1 MDDARALLIS
11 VVGHQLRIQD
21 SIELSDEQIL
31 SIVVSFCERSVSPT
45 VMTARLFAEFGTLS
59 AVISAPTSRL
69 RHVEGMTDRLIAFLK
84 FLYVFKLKSIQS
96 GIPDRMQIKSSI
108 DAKDYLTE
116 RLRNNQIE
124 ELHAL
129 FLDNNC
135 HLLSGEL
142 LAKGSSNQ
150 VAGYPV
156 EIAKRAIQLG
166 ASKIILAH
174 NHPSRRTQPSR
185 EDIAFTHSVAATCQ
199 PLDIVVEDHVIVAGN
214 NYISLRELGLLHLAN
229 IDASCFHAADGSGA
243 IAPANYDR
251 SPEQCDA
258 AAA

>member
-84 FLYVFKLKSIQS
+84 FLYVFKIKSIKS
-96 GIPDRMQIKSSI
+96 GIPERMQIKGAI
-108 DAKDYLTE
+108 DAREYLTE
-116 RLRNNQIE
+116 RLRHNQIE

-142 LAKGSSNQ
+142 LAKGSTNQ

-166 ASKIILAH
+166 ASKLILAH

-185 EDIAFTHSVAATCQ
+185 QDIEFTHLVAATCQ
-199 PLDIVVEDHVIVAGN
+199 PLGVVVEDHVIVAGD
-214 NYISLRELGLLHLAN
+214 NYISLRELGLLHPGG
-229 IDASCFHAADGSGA
+229 IEASRLYAADGSGSA
-243 IAPANYDR
+243 APADYDTG
-251 SPEQCDA
+251 PD
-258 AAA
+258 